1 MFVLCFRLLQTYNS
15 TRNLDKDESLED
27 DGRTPEVNNSTND
40 STNNSALVQQLK
52 KQTENIVNL
61 KETKG

>member
-27 DGRTPEVNNSTND
+27 DGRTLEVNNSTND